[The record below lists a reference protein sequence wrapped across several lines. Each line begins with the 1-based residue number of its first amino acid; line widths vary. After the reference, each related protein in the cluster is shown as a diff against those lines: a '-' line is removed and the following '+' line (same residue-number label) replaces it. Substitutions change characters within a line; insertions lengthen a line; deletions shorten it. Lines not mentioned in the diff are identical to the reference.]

1 MGCLSSSQ
9 KEEDVSVALQGQKK
23 LKIVIIGLEGSGKT
37 AILQYLR
44 NRKFTETQPT
54 TGLNVETIQYKS
66 RFYLIFDVGGKVR
79 TLWSHYYENL
89 DGLVFVVDSTNQE
102 KQQEI
107 LKELKK
113 LSDDVKTKIV
123 LLIYLNKSD
132 LPNSQFMELGVDIQQ
147 SNSDV
152 IMQRCSAK
160 SGEGIWEGI
169 DKMNRLL
176 DHKFQS

>member
-9 KEEDVSVALQGQKK
+9 KEEDVSIALQSQKK
-23 LKIVIIGLEGSGKT
+23 LKIVIVGLEGSGKT

-44 NRKFTETQPT
+44 NGKFAETQPT
-54 TGLNVETIQYKS
+54 IGLNVETIQYKQ

-79 TLWSHYYENL
+79 TLWSHYYDNL

-102 KQQEI
+102 KQQEVQ
-107 LKELKK
+107 KELKK
-113 LSDDVKTKIV
+113 LNEDIKTKIA

-132 LPNSQFMELGVDIQQ
+132 LPNSQTIELGDIPSQKF
-147 SNSDV
+147 DV
-152 IMQRCSAK
+152 IIQKCSAK

-169 DKMNRLL
+169 DKMNGLL

>member
-44 NRKFTETQPT
+44 NGKFTETQPT
-54 TGLNVETIQYKS
+54 IGLNVETIQYKS

-107 LKELKK
+107 LQELKK